1 MAITE
6 ICFKLLWRLLC
17 EGCQSRDKSREA
29 LIDRDGLSPF
39 CPFSHFITFI
49 KRLQLS
55 EGIQASS

>member
-17 EGCQSRDKSREA
+17 EGCQSRDKSRET

-39 CPFSHFITFI
+39 CPISHFI